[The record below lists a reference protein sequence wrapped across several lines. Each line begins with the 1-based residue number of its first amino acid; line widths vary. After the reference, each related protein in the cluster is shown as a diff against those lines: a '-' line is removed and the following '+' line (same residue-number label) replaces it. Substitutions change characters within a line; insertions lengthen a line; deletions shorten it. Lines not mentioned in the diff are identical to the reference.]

1 MQWLML
7 PRWLV
12 STPIRTFA
20 HPAKLRVYLLDVD
33 KDPFLVERWVWT
45 RGTPPPSVAKTRPS
59 DRS

>member
-1 MQWLML
+1 ML

-33 KDPFLVERWVWT
+33 KDAFLVEHWVWT
-45 RGTPPPSVAKTRPS
+45 RGTPPPSVAKTRPQ
-59 DRS
+59 